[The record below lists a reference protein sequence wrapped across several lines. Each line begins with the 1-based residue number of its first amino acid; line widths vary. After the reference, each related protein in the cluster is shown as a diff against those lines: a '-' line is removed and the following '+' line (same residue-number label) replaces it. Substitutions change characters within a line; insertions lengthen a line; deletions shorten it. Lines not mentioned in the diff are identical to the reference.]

1 MSETLVIVFTLL
13 LMALLLFNGI
23 PIAYSLIVSSALAMI
38 YLIGFGP
45 TVSILVTTTHSEVA
59 NYLFATIPLYVLMAQ
74 FLSTSGLVRKI
85 FDATNEWVGHIPG
98 GLAMATTIANG
109 GMAALSGSST
119 AAAISMSKIA
129 FPEMDERGYDQRLSM
144 GVLSAAGTFSIMIPP
159 SLGLIIYGILT
170 QQNIA
175 TLFIAGIVPGLLTVV
190 FYLVVIYGWSKYDPS
205 VAPEVVE
212 RKPLTDRLYAS
223 VSVYP
228 AVLLILLVLGGL
240 YTGVVTPTE
249 AGGLGAMGAFTI
261 LLFQGNQKLAATNEA
276 LAETARLTAML
287 FILLVGAQV
296 MGRMIAL
303 LGVLTTILEFIASIP
318 LGPWGILIIILLFYL
333 LLGTFMSQ
341 APILF
346 LTLPLSFPIAI
357 ELGFDPIWYG
367 IVIVKTV
374 EIGMITPPFGL
385 NVYVASGAVNVE
397 PATTFRGAVRFLIP
411 DCLILVLLLLLP
423 ELALWLPRTMS

>member
-1 MSETLVIVFTLL
+1 
-13 LMALLLFNGI
+13 
-23 PIAYSLIVSSALAMI
+23 
-38 YLIGFGP
+38 
-45 TVSILVTTTHSEVA
+45 
-59 NYLFATIPLYVLMAQ
+59 
-74 FLSTSGLVRKI
+74 
-85 FDATNEWVGHIPG
+85 
-98 GLAMATTIANG
+98 
-109 GMAALSGSST
+109 
-119 AAAISMSKIA
+119 
-129 FPEMDERGYDQRLSM
+129 
-144 GVLSAAGTFSIMIPP
+144 
-159 SLGLIIYGILT
+159 
-170 QQNIA
+170 
-175 TLFIAGIVPGLLTVV
+175 
-190 FYLVVIYGWSKYDPS
+190 
-205 VAPEVVE
+205 
-212 RKPLTDRLYAS
+212 
-223 VSVYP
+223 
-228 AVLLILLVLGGL
+228 
-240 YTGVVTPTE
+240 
-249 AGGLGAMGAFTI
+249 
-261 LLFQGNQKLAATNEA
+261 
-276 LAETARLTAML
+276 ML